1 MTFTTPVGCPQK
13 QPTARRFRTAEVCPL
28 WGGPPARV
36 RPPGQT
42 ILNPGAPQLKRACLF
57 LSLACLSYAQSVEQT
72 LKQLEHDW
80 SQASLKRD
88 LATLD
93 KIMADDWVSIDFQG
107 RTVSKAETIASLKS
121 GLPAT
126 QAAGIGEMKVRVF
139 GDSAIVTGSDTEKSS
154 VKGKDVIDKYLWTD
168 VFVKRD
174 GRWQAVASQ

>member
-1 MTFTTPVGCPQK
+1 MP
-13 QPTARRFRTAEVCPL
+13 ARRYTLTV
-28 WGGPPARV
+28 
-36 RPPGQT
+36 
-42 ILNPGAPQLKRACLF
+42 KRACLF

-107 RTVSKAETIASLKS
+107 RTVTKSETIANLKS

-174 GRWQAVASQ
+174 GRWQAVASQSTKVAR

>member
-1 MTFTTPVGCPQK
+1 V
-13 QPTARRFRTAEVCPL
+13 
-28 WGGPPARV
+28 
-36 RPPGQT
+36 
-42 ILNPGAPQLKRACLF
+42 KRACLF
-57 LSLACLSYAQSVEQT
+57 LALTCLSHAQSVEQT

-107 RTVSKAETIASLKS
+107 RTVTKSETIANLKS

-126 QAAGIGEMKVRVF
+126 QAAGIGEMKVRIF

-174 GRWQAVASQ
+174 GRWQAVASQSTKVAR

>member
-1 MTFTTPVGCPQK
+1 M
-13 QPTARRFRTAEVCPL
+13 
-28 WGGPPARV
+28 
-36 RPPGQT
+36 
-42 ILNPGAPQLKRACLF
+42 KRASLF
-57 LSLACLSYAQSVEQT
+57 LALAGLCFAQSVEQT

-107 RTVSKAETIASLKS
+107 RTSSKSETIANLKS

-154 VKGKDVIDKYLWTD
+154 VKGKDVVDKYLWTD

-174 GRWQAVASQ
+174 GRWQAVASQSTKVAR